1 MERGVIARGGE
12 GRGWILTQ
20 PRPGAAWGLPDSVRS
35 MIDIKIG
42 RLDDGQRR
50 ILDAGAVFGYEFDSA
65 IVAQVLE
72 SDPTGR

>member
-1 MERGVIARGGE
+1 
-12 GRGWILTQ
+12 
-20 PRPGAAWGLPDSVRS
+20 